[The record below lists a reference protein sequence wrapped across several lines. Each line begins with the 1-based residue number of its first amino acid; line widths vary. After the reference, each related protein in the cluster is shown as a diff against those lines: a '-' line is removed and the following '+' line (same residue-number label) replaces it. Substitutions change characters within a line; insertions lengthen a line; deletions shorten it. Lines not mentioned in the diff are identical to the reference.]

1 MKIRIS
7 DIPHDGLKV
16 KETLSVESI
25 NARMREGED
34 HGIEFISPPVVDLT
48 VFKTPQGAE
57 TRGKVTSRYR
67 QPCSLCIE
75 GVERDIEVESNF
87 IFKAKPADLDNRPE
101 GEEDEDY
108 IDDVGISY
116 FEGEHLEL
124 EPIVQETLIL
134 SLSIYWHPPV
144 DKLGNCQVCGDKY
157 KSSQC
162 GKNAPSEKP
171 VTLGQLIKAATSK
184 N

>member
-7 DIPHDGLKV
+7 DITHDGL
-16 KETLSVESI
+16 TVEDTISLA
-25 NARMREGED
+25 NLNTRMREGSD
-34 HGIEFISPPVVDLT
+34 HGIEFITPPLVNIV

-67 QPCSLCIE
+67 QPCSLCVE
-75 GVERDIEVESNF
+75 GVERDIEVETNF
-87 IFKAKPADLDNRPE
+87 IFKAKPADLANRPE

-116 FEGEHLEL
+116 FEGEHIEL
-124 EPIVQETLIL
+124 ESIVQETLIL

-144 DKLGNCQVCGDKY
+144 DKSGNCQVCGKKSECAQSLVADDDKP
-157 KSSQC
+157 Q
-162 GKNAPSEKP
+162 
-171 VTLGQLIKAATSK
+171 TLGQLIKLAAKK

>member
-7 DIPHDGLKV
+7 DIPHEGLTV
-16 KETLSVESI
+16 KETLSLE
-25 NARMREGED
+25 NLNNRMREGET
-34 HGIEFISPPVVDLT
+34 HGIEFIAPPGVELT
-48 VFKTPQGAE
+48 VFKTLQGAE
-57 TRGKVTSRYR
+57 TKGKVTSRYR

-75 GVERDIEVESNF
+75 GVERDIELATNF
-87 IFKAKPADLDNRPE
+87 IFKAKPADLSARPE

-116 FEGEHLEL
+116 FEGEHLDL
-124 EPIVQETLIL
+124 EAIIQESLIL

-144 DKLGNCQVCGDKY
+144 DKSGNCQVCGKKY
-157 KSSQC
+157 DTGEC
-162 GKNAPSEKP
+162 GSKTEDKP

>member
-7 DIPHDGLKV
+7 DITHDGLTV
-16 KETLSVESI
+16 QETISLA
-25 NARMREGED
+25 NLNTRMREGSD
-34 HGIEFISPPVVDLT
+34 HGIEFIAPPLVNLV

-67 QPCSLCIE
+67 QPCSLCVE
-75 GVERDIEVESNF
+75 GVERDIEVETNF
-87 IFKAKPADLDNRPE
+87 IFKAKPADLANRPE

-116 FEGEHLEL
+116 FEGEHIEL
-124 EPIVQETLIL
+124 ESIVQETLIL

-144 DKLGNCQVCGDKY
+144 DKLGNCQVCGKKYECAQSVVTDDDK
-157 KSSQC
+157 
-162 GKNAPSEKP
+162 PP
-171 VTLGQLIKAATSK
+171 TLGQLIKLAAKK